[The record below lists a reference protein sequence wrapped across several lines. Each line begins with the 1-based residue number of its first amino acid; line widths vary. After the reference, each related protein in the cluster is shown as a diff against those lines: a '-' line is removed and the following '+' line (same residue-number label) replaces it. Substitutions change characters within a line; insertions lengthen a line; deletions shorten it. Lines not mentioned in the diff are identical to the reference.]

1 MLFGQPQKDGR
12 MQIGLGHQGF
22 RSSYNYPVNNLID
35 TLGNT
40 GAFLLIKKSL
50 FEEIG
55 MFNEQY
61 MDCLEDVEL
70 NMQCIIKGRK
80 NMFAGNAVAYHF
92 ESRTRKSEGAIK
104 PEDFN
109 QLMQFVNQHN
119 KKLLKYIKVQ

>member
-1 MLFGQPQKDGR
+1 
-12 MQIGLGHQGF
+12 
-22 RSSYNYPVNNLID
+22 
-35 TLGNT
+35 
-40 GAFLLIKKSL
+40 
-50 FEEIG
+50 